1 MDGQANKVHEQR
13 LDLRSTENALIFWF
27 QSGGQEDEDSED
39 EFVDLSEIKSYE
51 DPGALFRKSQPLE
64 AATNDTSF
72 TNVYDNLPNSPPK
85 SNDDD
90 SYLHVDEEN
99 ISDSD
104 GRSSRTKK
112 KVSAGVLCRKT
123 NSERHER
130 FALYFLEYMKQE
142 LEDEARRIM
151 VEADSLISHSQ
162 PRITKEEVVICT
174 EQITKRIQELLL
186 AAQAGKHSR

>member
-27 QSGGQEDEDSED
+27 QSGGHEDEDSED

-104 GRSSRTKK
+104 GRSSRKK
-112 KVSAGVLCRKT
+112 KKS
-123 NSERHER
+123 
-130 FALYFLEYMKQE
+130 
-142 LEDEARRIM
+142 
-151 VEADSLISHSQ
+151 
-162 PRITKEEVVICT
+162 
-174 EQITKRIQELLL
+174 LL
-186 AAQAGKHSR
+186 AFCVEKQTVNGMNGLLFIF